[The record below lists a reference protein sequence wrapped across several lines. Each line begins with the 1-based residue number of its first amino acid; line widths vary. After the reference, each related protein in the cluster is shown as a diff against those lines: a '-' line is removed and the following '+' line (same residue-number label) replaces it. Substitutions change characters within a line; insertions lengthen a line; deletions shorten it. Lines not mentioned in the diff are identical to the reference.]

1 MVPVILTDTSIV
13 HSEGYIHIIA
23 GSSKDEISPHGSVGQ
38 NPSTLGPSKR
48 PEELGQFTQKAYP
61 STANNHDIH
70 TQKKKQN

>member
-48 PEELGQFTQKAYP
+48 PEELGQFTQKATHQQP
-61 STANNHDIH
+61 TI
-70 TQKKKQN
+70 TTFTPKKKQN